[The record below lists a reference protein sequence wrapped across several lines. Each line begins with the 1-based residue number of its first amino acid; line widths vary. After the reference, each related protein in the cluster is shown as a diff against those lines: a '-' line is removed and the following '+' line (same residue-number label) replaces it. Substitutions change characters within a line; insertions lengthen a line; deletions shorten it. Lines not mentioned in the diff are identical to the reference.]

1 MQINKIICI
10 SVGKYAKN
18 VFTEFENM
26 RPSSISFSMFL
37 ANAAKHYLDTHNEPT
52 DVYGE
57 VPNFYS
63 NIENWKTEIKN
74 MTPEQFIKL
83 QQRNTQLTNLI
94 KQETRKKI

>member
-1 MQINKIICI
+1 M
-10 SVGKYAKN
+10 Y
-18 VFTEFENM
+18 TEFENM

-63 NIENWKTEIKN
+63 NFENWKTEIKN